1 MSISCIGPRPR
12 LEYSSGTKTGNPAYM
27 PGEGCRWTLV
37 RTLWLDDLESLEAIS
52 QSEVARK
59 IFLRMASL
67 SQTGRTPSFVVEVA
81 LDRDLDAATK
91 GRLVELAQDESFLL
105 AVEEYLV
112 RTHRLH

>member
-1 MSISCIGPRPR
+1 
-12 LEYSSGTKTGNPAYM
+12 
-27 PGEGCRWTLV
+27 V
-37 RTLWLDDLESLEAIS
+37 RTLWLDDIESLEAIS
-52 QSEVARK
+52 QNEDARR

-81 LDRDLDAATK
+81 LDRDLDAVTK